1 MKTLKEEVIEL
12 LMKRIGVAENE
23 EFEAQFAHEECQVNK
38 FCNGELLTKV
48 NEEWRDDSKW
58 AVFVKYFDVYEFKVI
73 PFKPK
78 IGDKYWWV
86 EVDGKVCS
94 DISER
99 GCTFDCIATAI
110 AFCDYMSNRS
120 PYKEAETI
128 RNQKTFHSLLKIL
141 VVVTILNIM
150 IPARDTFYK
159 MTVTNYITPAN
170 IDKASDIVDK
180 ITDKIIERIN
190 KRDK

>member
-1 MKTLKEEVIEL
+1 MMNEPIINPWIFYAADVIGSINL
-12 LMKRIGVAENE
+12 
-23 EFEAQFAHEECQVNK
+23 
-38 FCNGELLTKV
+38 
-48 NEEWRDDSKW
+48 
-58 AVFVKYFDVYEFKVI
+58 VI
-73 PFKPK
+73 NVLVW
-78 IGDKYWWV
+78 IL
-86 EVDGKVCS
+86 
-94 DISER
+94 
-99 GCTFDCIATAI
+99 CIATAI

-128 RNQKTFHSLLKIL
+128 QNRKTFHSLLKIFI
-141 VVVTILNIM
+141 VVTILNII

-180 ITDKIIERIN
+180 ITDKIIEKIN

>member
-1 MKTLKEEVIEL
+1 MNEPIISPWIFYVADVVGSINLVINV
-12 LMKRIGVAENE
+12 LMWI
-23 EFEAQFAHEECQVNK
+23 
-38 FCNGELLTKV
+38 L
-48 NEEWRDDSKW
+48 
-58 AVFVKYFDVYEFKVI
+58 
-73 PFKPK
+73 
-78 IGDKYWWV
+78 
-86 EVDGKVCS
+86 
-94 DISER
+94 
-99 GCTFDCIATAI
+99 CIATAI

-128 RNQKTFHSLLKIL
+128 QNQKTFHSLLKVL
-141 VVVTILNIM
+141 LAVTILNIM

-180 ITDKIIERIN
+180 ITDKIIEKIN